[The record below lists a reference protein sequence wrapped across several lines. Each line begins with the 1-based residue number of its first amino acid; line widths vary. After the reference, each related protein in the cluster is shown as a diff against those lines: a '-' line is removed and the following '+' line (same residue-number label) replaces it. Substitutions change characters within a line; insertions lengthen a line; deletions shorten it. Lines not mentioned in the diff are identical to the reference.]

1 MKTTFKRAAASAAL
15 MLLGASALTQPA
27 FAGQWDLFHGAPKFT
42 DANGNT
48 LKVRGRIL
56 FDVASL
62 DETRKSGFG
71 TAGDAEDSEFRAARI
86 GLEGQYDSMKF
97 KFEVDFAGSETEV
110 KDAFVNFTK
119 VGGSGF
125 DIGFGQMKTPTTMH
139 ETASSRHITFMDR
152 AAYTDAFGLDRRVG
166 AQLTH
171 KGKQHIFEAGV
182 FRNSIGG
189 MQEDQD
195 ENTVYAARVG
205 YAPIMEKDNLI
216 HVGATVR
223 YTDEDNS
230 GNPSRSSR
238 WGSHLATEKVKPN
251 IGEEA
256 TLWGVEAATVQ
267 GAFHAQAEY
276 MTEDGSLG
284 DADGYLVSA
293 GYFLTGES
301 RGYKIGK
308 FDRTKPNNPI
318 SKGGFGAW
326 EVAARYD
333 TVDATNAGDEES
345 SAVTLGLT
353 WYPESHLRFKLEAI
367 EADAD
372 TYDASGVQFRTQIDW

>member
-1 MKTTFKRAAASAAL
+1 MKTTLKRAVASTALTLISAA
-15 MLLGASALTQPA
+15 ALSQPA
-27 FAGQWDLFHGAPKFT
+27 FAGSWELFQGAPKFK

-56 FDVASL
+56 FDLASI
-62 DETRKSGFG
+62 DETRKSG
-71 TAGDAEDSEFRAARI
+71 TASDADDSEFRAARL
-86 GLEGQYDSMKF
+86 GFEGQYDSMKF
-97 KFEVDFAGSETEV
+97 KFEMDFEGSDATV

-119 VGGSGF
+119 VGGSAF
-125 DIGFGQMKTPTTMH
+125 DIGVGQMKTPTTMH
-139 ETASSRHITFMDR
+139 ETASSRHITFMER

-166 AQLTH
+166 VQLTH
-171 KGKQHIFEAGV
+171 KGKQHIFEAGA
-182 FRNSIGG
+182 FRNSING
-189 MQEDQD
+189 MQDDQD

-205 YAPIMEKDNLI
+205 YAPVMEKDNLI
-216 HVGATVR
+216 HLGATVR

-230 GNPSRSSR
+230 GSPGRSSR
-238 WGSHLATEKVKPN
+238 WGAHLATEKVKPK

-256 TLWGVEAATVQ
+256 TLWGIEAATVQ

-284 DADGYLVSA
+284 DADGYMVSA
-293 GYFLTGES
+293 GYFLTGEN

-308 FDRTKPNNPI
+308 FDRTKPKNPI

-326 EVAARYD
+326 EIATRYD
-333 TVDATNAGDEES
+333 TIDATNAGDEES
-345 SAVTLGLT
+345 SAVTVGLI

-367 EADAD
+367 EANAD